1 VFVQDYAEQDPKTHH
16 GMNLNKM
23 TMSEVFQTF
32 SLSDDT
38 VDFIGHALALQRDDD
53 YLHQIAKDTILKIKL
68 YCESL
73 ARYSKSPYIYPLYG
87 LGELPQAFARL
98 SAIYGGTYML
108 DKPADEVLYEGGKV
122 VGVKSEGEIARCKF
136 VIGDPT
142 YFPEKVQQVAQVV
155 RTICFMN
162 HPIPSTNDSDSCQII
177 LPQKQVGRKSDIYIS
192 CVSSA
197 HNVCAKG
204 KWIAICSTTVESDN
218 PEAELD
224 PAFRI
229 IGPVISKFTSVSPL
243 FVPKD
248 DGTKD
253 KVFVSQSYD
262 ATSHFETTCIDVMD
276 IYRRVTGKEV
286 DLSPPP
292 AKKEEGAE

>member
-1 VFVQDYAEQDPKTHH
+1 
-16 GMNLNKM
+16 LN
-23 TMSEVFQTF
+23 
-32 SLSDDT
+32 
-38 VDFIGHALALQRDDD
+38 
-53 YLHQIAKDTILKIKL
+53 
-68 YCESL
+68 
-73 ARYSKSPYIYPLYG
+73 
-87 LGELPQAFARL
+87 
-98 SAIYGGTYML
+98 
-108 DKPADEVLYEGGKV
+108 KPADEVLYEGGKV